1 MTLRTGH
8 NVAQLPMYDWPEFT
22 QATDC
27 LWASIRDN
35 FSKAGIDAPASLDRT
50 SPPAATWLSPNLL
63 LSQTCGLPL
72 VADLSEKV
80 KVLGSFAYQGI
91 EPAGSY
97 HSVIISHKNDNELER
112 CLEGRRAV
120 INGDD
125 SYSGCLALKCF
136 VADNG
141 SGESPFAS
149 VLVSGG
155 HRDSLCAVA
164 SGSADVAAIDCVSWY
179 LANQCESA
187 VRNLKVI
194 GHTQSRPGLPLIT
207 CGDASARE
215 ISVMR
220 DALAKAVDDVDEE
233 SRSMLGIRG
242 FVPLDDKD
250 YTPIA
255 NDLER
260 CGSISLSVSPFLSG
274 CAD

>member
-1 MTLRTGH
+1 MRVSQRL
-8 NVAQLPMYDWPEFT
+8 AQLPMYDWPEFT

-27 LWASIRDN
+27 LWTSIRDN
-35 FSKAGIDAPASLDRT
+35 FSKAGIDTPASLDRT
-50 SPPAATWLSPNLL
+50 SPPAETWLSPKLL
-63 LSQTCGLPL
+63 ISQTCGLPL
-72 VADLSEKV
+72 VADLSDKV

-97 HSVIISHKNDNELER
+97 HSVIVTQENNNESSVR
-112 CLEGRRAV
+112 LEGKHAV

-155 HRDSLCAVA
+155 HRASLCAVA
-164 SGSADVAAIDCVSWY
+164 SGNADIAAIDCVSWY

-207 CGDASARE
+207 CGDTSAQE
-215 ISVMR
+215 ISVLR
-220 DALAKAVDDVDEE
+220 DALAKAVDDVDEK
-233 SRSMLGIRG
+233 SRTMLGIRG

-250 YTPIA
+250 YAPIA
-255 NDLER
+255 KDLER
-260 CGSISLSVSPFLSG
+260 HGSISLSASPFIT
-274 CAD
+274 D

>member
-22 QATDC
+22 QATDR
-27 LWASIRDN
+27 LWTSIRDN
-35 FSKAGIDAPASLDRT
+35 FSKAGIDAPASLNRT
-50 SPPAATWLSPNLL
+50 SPPAATWLSPKLS

-72 VADLSEKV
+72 VADLSDKV
-80 KVLGSFAYQGI
+80 KVLGSFAYQGV

-97 HSVIISHKNDNELER
+97 YSVIITHENNNESSVR
-112 CLEGRRAV
+112 LEGKRAV

-136 VADNG
+136 VADTR

-155 HRDSLCAVA
+155 HRASLCAVA
-164 SGSADVAAIDCVSWY
+164 TGSADIAAIDCVSWY
-179 LANQCESA
+179 LANQCETA
-187 VRNLKVI
+187 VRDLKVI
-194 GHTQSRPGLPLIT
+194 GHSQSRPGLPLIT
-207 CGDASARE
+207 SGDASTRE

-220 DALAKAVDDVDEE
+220 DALAKAVDDIDEK
-233 SRSMLGIRG
+233 SRVMLGICG
-242 FVPLDDKD
+242 FVPLDEED
-250 YTPIA
+250 YAPIA
-255 NDLER
+255 KDLER

>member
-1 MTLRTGH
+1 MPPAQRF
-8 NVAQLPMYDWPEFT
+8 AQLPMYDWPEV
-22 QATDC
+22 ADPTDR
-27 LWASIRDN
+27 LWALIRDA
-35 FSKAGIDAPASLDRT
+35 FRQSGIDAPDVLDR
-50 SPPAATWLSPNLL
+50 SLPPAETWLSPKLL

-72 VADLSEKV
+72 VADLSGKV

-97 HSVIISHKNDNELER
+97 HSVIIAQENNNESSVR
-112 CLEGRRAV
+112 LEGKRVV

-136 VADNG
+136 VADTR

-155 HRDSLCAVA
+155 HRASLCAVA
-164 SGSADVAAIDCVSWY
+164 SGNADIAAIDCVSWY

-207 CGDASARE
+207 CGDASAQE
-215 ISVMR
+215 VALMR
-220 DALAKAVDDVDEE
+220 DAIAKAVDDLDENN
-233 SRSMLGIRG
+233 RATLGIRG
-242 FVPLDDKD
+242 FLPRDEEDYAPIVDDLKR
-250 YTPIA
+250 Y
-255 NDLER
+255 
-260 CGSISLSVSPFLSG
+260 GSAALV
-274 CAD
+274 AET

>member
-1 MTLRTGH
+1 MTLFARQK
-8 NVAQLPMYDWPEFT
+8 VAQLPMYDWPEFT
-22 QATDC
+22 QATDR

-35 FSKAGIDAPASLDRT
+35 LSRAGIDAPALLDRT
-50 SPPAATWLSPNLL
+50 SPPAKTWQSPNLL

-72 VADLSEKV
+72 VADLSGKV
-80 KVLGSFAYQGI
+80 NVLGSFAYQGI

-97 HSVIISHKNDNELER
+97 HSVIITHENNNESSVR
-112 CLEGRRAV
+112 LEGKRGV

-155 HRDSLCAVA
+155 HRASLCAVA
-164 SGSADVAAIDCVSWY
+164 SGNADIAAIDCVSWY
-179 LANQCESA
+179 LANQCERA

-207 CGDASARE
+207 YGDASAQE
-215 ISVMR
+215 ISVLR
-220 DALAKAVDDVDEE
+220 DVLVQAVDGVNEK
-233 SRSMLGIRG
+233 SRAMLGIHG
-242 FVPLDDKD
+242 FVPRDEED
-250 YTPIA
+250 YAPIA
-255 NDLER
+255 TDLER
-260 CGSISLSVSPFLSG
+260 CGSISLSASPFMSS
-274 CAD
+274 

>member
-1 MTLRTGH
+1 MTLCASH
-8 NVAQLPMYDWPEFT
+8 SVAQLPMYDWPEFT
-22 QATDC
+22 QATNR
-27 LWASIRDN
+27 LWASICNNLR
-35 FSKAGIDAPASLDRT
+35 KVGIDAPTSLDRM
-50 SPPAATWLSPNLL
+50 SPPAETWQSPELL

-97 HSVIISHKNDNELER
+97 HSVIITQENNNESSIR
-112 CLEGRRAV
+112 LEGKRAV

-149 VLVSGG
+149 VLVSGS
-155 HRDSLCAVA
+155 HRASLCAVA
-164 SGSADVAAIDCVSWY
+164 SGSADIAAIDCVSWY

-187 VRNLKVI
+187 IRNLKLI

-207 CGDASARE
+207 CGDASAQDV
-215 ISVMR
+215 SVMR
-220 DALAKAVDDVDEE
+220 NALAKAVDDVDEK
-233 SRSMLGIRG
+233 SRAMLGIRG
-242 FVPLDDKD
+242 FVPRDEED
-250 YTPIA
+250 YAPIA
-255 NDLER
+255 KDLER
-260 CGSISLSVSPFLSG
+260 CGSISLSASPFIT
-274 CAD
+274 D

>member
-1 MTLRTGH
+1 MLGTQRL
-8 NVAQLPMYDWPEFT
+8 VQLPMYDWPEFT
-22 QATDC
+22 QATNR
-27 LWASIRDN
+27 LWTSIRDH
-35 FSKAGIDAPASLDRT
+35 FSKAGIDAPTSLDRM
-50 SPPAATWLSPNLL
+50 SPPAETWQSPNLL

-72 VADLSEKV
+72 VADLSGRV

-91 EPAGSY
+91 EPAGTY

-112 CLEGRRAV
+112 CLEGNRAV

-164 SGSADVAAIDCVSWY
+164 SGSADIAAIDCVSWH
-179 LANQCESA
+179 LARQCEPAIKS
-187 VRNLKVI
+187 LKVI
-194 GHTQSRPGLPLIT
+194 AHTESRPGLPLIT
-207 CGDASARE
+207 HRNASVQE

-220 DALAKAVDDVDEE
+220 DALAGAIDDLDEK
-233 SRSMLGIRG
+233 SCAMLGIQS
-242 FVPLDDKD
+242 FVPRDEED